1 MSELPY
7 RNQSPW
13 DHQGEAFRSTNT
25 ALFPPHFIQQ
35 GRYSGD
41 GFDYRRPVMSTT
53 SHVDEVIDLTN
64 EPDSPPAQRS
74 RPGFRP
80 AHSSR
85 PPRFGRDIMTN
96 VVDLE
101 EPPDLVRE
109 QNPPST
115 PEVQFIRATV
125 RPDQPSPR
133 DHRFVDGS
141 NLLDILRMQHRF
153 STAGLLSGE
162 DIRQGVALHTR
173 HLMTPHHHAMESMWI
188 EGPDGID
195 LTNLDLSSLNPPRPA
210 PSYKP
215 PSPAP
220 EGFTRSARD
229 DEVVVCPNCEH
240 ELGTGD
246 DVKQQIWVAKPCGHV
261 RICPFNMISKNCP
274 TDSPFQQVYCG
285 ECAKNRS
292 LSKAKKISQRA
303 SNPFSKCLVDNCGK
317 LVSAP
322 KSMFQIYL

>member
-1 MSELPY
+1 MA
-7 RNQSPW
+7 
-13 DHQGEAFRSTNT
+13 D
-25 ALFPPHFIQQ
+25 
-35 GRYSGD
+35 
-41 GFDYRRPVMSTT
+41 
-53 SHVDEVIDLTN
+53 
-64 EPDSPPAQRS
+64 
-74 RPGFRP
+74 
-80 AHSSR
+80 
-85 PPRFGRDIMTN
+85 

-101 EPPDLVRE
+101 DGE
-109 QNPPST
+109 QNPAGI

-125 RPDQPSPR
+125 RPDQSSAR

-141 NLLDILRMQHRF
+141 NLLDFLRLHPHRF
-153 STAGLLSGE
+153 STASLGE
-162 DIRQGVALHTR
+162 EAIRQEVALHR
-173 HLMTPHHHAMESMWI
+173 HLMTPYQHAVEPLWI
-188 EGPDGID
+188 DPPEGFNP
-195 LTNLDLSSLNPPRPA
+195 DLSSLSPPRPA

-220 EGFTRSARD
+220 EGFTRSAQD

-246 DVKQQIWVAKPCGHV
+246 DVRQQIWVAKPCGH
-261 RICPFNMISKNCP
+261 
-274 TDSPFQQVYCG
+274 VYCG

-292 LSKAKKISQRA
+292 LSKAKKVSQRT

>member
-1 MSELPY
+1 MNDDHNIQFLAARSRKRSHREMSDLPY

-25 ALFPPHFIQQ
+25 ALFPPHFIQP

-41 GFDYRRPVMSTT
+41 GFDYRRPVMSAT

-74 RPGFRP
+74 RPGFRST
-80 AHSSR
+80 HSSR

-101 EPPDLVRE
+101 EPPGLVGE
-109 QNPPST
+109 QNPASP

-125 RPDQPSPR
+125 RPDQSSAR
-133 DHRFVDGS
+133 DRRFVDES

-153 STAGLLSGE
+153 SFSGE
-162 DIRQGVALHTR
+162 EAIRQGVALHTR
-173 HLMTPHHHAMESMWI
+173 HLMTPHLESMWL
-188 EGPDGID
+188 EGPEGID

-210 PSYKP
+210 PSYEP

-220 EGFTRSARD
+220 EGFTRSAQD
-229 DEVVVCPNCEH
+229 DEAVVCPNCEH

-246 DVKQQIWVAKPCGHV
+246 DVKQQIWVAKPCGH
-261 RICPFNMISKNCP
+261 
-274 TDSPFQQVYCG
+274 VYCG